1 MYISRKQLN
10 QIIKEELEG
19 SIKEVFGMAHGRKA
33 ARLDR
38 EFQRTAAEN
47 PDLAI
52 AMRRERLQKLYEA
65 ALELTKEMALIGL
78 DILDPIG
85 ILGWP
90 KLKDAYDKLE
100 LNPGIDNLENFLNQ
114 FVMTMPLG
122 GKYARTVGRA
132 VEFKKNIERA
142 EDLRGSVG
150 RYRAKTEAI

>member
-52 AMRRERLQKLYEA
+52 AMRKERLQKLYEA

-90 KLKDAYDKLE
+90 DLKDAYDKLK
-100 LNPGIDNLENFLNQ
+100 LDPGIDNLENFLDE
-114 FVMTMPLG
+114 FIMTIPLG
-122 GKYARTVGRA
+122 GKYARTAGR
-132 VEFKKNIERA
+132 VREFKDNIERA
-142 EDLRGSVG
+142 KELRGAVG
-150 RYRAKTEAI
+150 RYRAKTAAI